1 VPCGGKDTTRD
12 VAISFLFVGGAVL
25 IKLLAFGRSSSLSR
39 LVLNFLCRGSTY
51 SGSASLAFE
60 SSAAVLA
67 DGGAAAAL
75 ALASSAAVLTKSG
88 AAAALALTSLA
99 AVLTDGGAAAALA
112 VASHSAVLADA
123 CSAANDTIVP
133 HAIMLTDT

>member
-1 VPCGGKDTTRD
+1 METTRD
-12 VAISFLFVGGAVL
+12 ISFLFVVGVVL
-25 IKLLAFGRSSSLSR
+25 IKVLASGRSSSLSR

-51 SGSASLAFE
+51 SGTASLALD
-60 SSAAVLA
+60 SS
-67 DGGAAAAL
+67 
-75 ALASSAAVLTKSG
+75 
-88 AAAALALTSLA
+88 A

-123 CSAANDTIVP
+123 CSAANDATVP

>member
-1 VPCGGKDTTRD
+1 MDTPRD
-12 VAISFLFVGGAVL
+12 VVISFSFVGGVVL

-51 SGSASLAFE
+51 SGTASLALD

-75 ALASSAAVLTKSG
+75 A
-88 AAAALALTSLA
+88 
-99 AVLTDGGAAAALA
+99 
-112 VASHSAVLADA
+112 
-123 CSAANDTIVP
+123 
-133 HAIMLTDT
+133 